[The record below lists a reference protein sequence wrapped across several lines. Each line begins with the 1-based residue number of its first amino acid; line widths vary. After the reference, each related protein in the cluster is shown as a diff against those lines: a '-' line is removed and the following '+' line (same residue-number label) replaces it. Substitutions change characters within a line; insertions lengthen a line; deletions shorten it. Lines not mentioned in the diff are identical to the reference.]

1 MKKRLILLGLI
12 LSLSLSMS
20 LLYGCGNV
28 EQEEPETLNIQ
39 DFFPLDGNARYVYEG
54 IGNEYAS
61 YEVFTDYASL
71 DKIQQRVDNG
81 GTVMAQVFQV
91 KDGKVT
97 RLLSKGETYY
107 RENFLDVSSQSEE
120 ILLMEPLEK
129 GTSWILED
137 GRKREI
143 ASIDAMVSIPLGTYE
158 AIEVVTTGEN
168 GTTRDY
174 YSEGTGLVK
183 TVFEYD
189 GSEVSSSL
197 KEIENNATR
206 TQLIQFYFPNVD
218 LGKIFIKNKEVPF
231 KTNYITS
238 QVLEEAYKSAI
249 VSNVGEVFTTN
260 TKINKLFL
268 NEDEQVEIDLNS
280 AFLSEMNAGAQYE
293 SMILQSI
300 ANTFGNYYGVD
311 DVILTIDGKPYSSG
325 HIEFKEGESI
335 RVNYENTEEIE
346 V

>member
-1 MKKRLILLGLI
+1 
-12 LSLSLSMS
+12 MS

-231 KTNYITS
+231 KTNDITS
-238 QVLEEAYKSAI
+238 QVLEEAYKSSI

>member
-39 DFFPLDGNARYVYEG
+39 DFFPLDGNARYVYDG